1 MFLKKCVFFLERI
14 VPLNITTHLTML
26 DFVNWVSEKKS
37 SIDDFEEDCCQGFV
51 HMFFAETLGVLRE
64 LT

>member
-1 MFLKKCVFFLERI
+1 
-14 VPLNITTHLTML
+14 ML

>member
-1 MFLKKCVFFLERI
+1 MYLFLERI

-26 DFVNWVSEKKS
+26 DFVNWVSKKRS
-37 SIDDFEEDCCQGFV
+37 STDDFEEDCCQGFV
-51 HMFFAETLGVLRE
+51 HKSFAETLGVLRE